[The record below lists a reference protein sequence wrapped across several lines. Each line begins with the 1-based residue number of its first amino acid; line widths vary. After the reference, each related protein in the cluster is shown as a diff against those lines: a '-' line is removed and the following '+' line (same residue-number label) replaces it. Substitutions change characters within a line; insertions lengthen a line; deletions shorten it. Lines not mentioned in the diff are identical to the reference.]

1 MSKRVFNTQLA
12 AALTVC
18 LLAAAIP
25 VWAHHAFANEY
36 DGNKP
41 ITLKGTVTMT
51 QFLNPHSWLYI
62 NVKDSKGKMVSWG
75 IEMGTPHDLA
85 LQGWSKNSVPA
96 GTEVIVEGFLAKNG
110 SSTANGMTV
119 KLPSGRSL
127 FTNVP
132 ALDTQTELIKGKS
145 TPAAR

>member
-1 MSKRVFNTQLA
+1 MSKGPLNRQLA
-12 AALTVC
+12 AGVIVC
-18 LLAAAIP
+18 LLVAAIP
-25 VWAHHAFANEY
+25 VRAHHAFANEY
-36 DGNKP
+36 DSSKA

-96 GTEVIVEGFLAKNG
+96 GTEVIVEGFQAKNG

-119 KLPSGRSL
+119 KLSSGRSL
-127 FTNVP
+127 FSSGPGLN
-132 ALDTQTELIKGKS
+132 TQTELFKGKS